1 MKKFYIS
8 ILTLIIISC
17 NSSGN
22 SNITSL
28 IENGDLEELKKRKK
42 EYVDTMNTMQVELN
56 EINDGIA
63 FLDENEK
70 LTLVSNYEIKEK
82 VFNSYMEAQAN
93 LKTRKNVLILPE
105 FQGTLE
111 KIFVYEGQY
120 VKKGKL
126 LAEINDSGLKEQLD
140 QLTIQANFAKE
151 NFERT
156 ERLWNNNIG
165 SEIQFLKSKTDFES
179 SQKMVEQMKDRL
191 AKTKI
196 YAPFDG
202 EVDEIISNQGSNL
215 IPGVSQILRLVNLD
229 KIYAEASVSEK
240 YISFIEEG
248 TEAIVQVPLLGKEI
262 KSQIIQTGNFIN
274 PSNRTFRV
282 EVPVENIDKKIKQ
295 NLDAKIKINIYSKDD
310 AVVIPLRIVREDAS
324 GENFVY
330 VMNEYA
336 SELGMNNTSFNNAS
350 GLPDPLN
357 VTSAYDK
364 YSKSKFLNASGFKIY
379 SVSLDKNKSSWLSAI
394 KQDKLSWSEHV
405 CDYKGWQSDAAV
417 KYNIQRIPSNFIID
431 ANGVIIAKNLTGD
444 MLHTELDKLV
454 KSF

>member
-8 ILTLIIISC
+8 ILVLLIISC
-17 NSSGN
+17 NSSGS

-28 IENGDLEELKKRKK
+28 IENGDIEELKKRKK

-70 LTLVSNYEIKEK
+70 LTLVSSYEIKEK
-82 VFNSYMEAQAN
+82 VFNSYIEAQAN
-93 LKTRKNVLILPE
+93 LKTRKNILILPE

-111 KIFVYEGQY
+111 QIYVNEGQN
-120 VKKGKL
+120 VKKGTL
-126 LAEINDSGLKEQLD
+126 LAEINDSGLKEQLE

-165 SEIQFLKSKTDFES
+165 SEIQFLKSKADFES

-191 AKTKI
+191 AKTKV

-248 TEAIVQVPLLGKEI
+248 TEVIVQVPLLGKDI
-262 KSQIIQTGNFIN
+262 KSKIIQTGNFIN
-274 PSNRTFRV
+274 PNNRTFRV
-282 EVPVENIDKKIKQ
+282 EVPVENIDNKIKQ
-295 NLDAKIKINIYSKDD
+295 NLDAKIKINIYSKKD
-310 AVVIPLRIVREDAS
+310 AVVIPLKIVREDAS
-324 GENFVY
+324 GKNFVY
-330 VMNEYA
+330 VMNQDVKEGVYITNKTFI
-336 SELGMNNTSFNNAS
+336 SLGNKNNTDIEVTE
-350 GLPDPLN
+350 GL
-357 VTSAYDK
+357 
-364 YSKSKFLNASGFKIY
+364 KI
-379 SVSLDKNKSSWLSAI
+379 
-394 KQDKLSWSEHV
+394 
-405 CDYKGWQSDAAV
+405 
-417 KYNIQRIPSNFIID
+417 
-431 ANGVIIAKNLTGD
+431 GD
-444 MLHTELDKLV
+444 MLVLEGASIVEDSQRVKLIN
-454 KSF
+454 

>member
-1 MKKFYIS
+1 MKKLYIS

-17 NSSGN
+17 NSSGS

-42 EYVDTMNTMQVELN
+42 EYVNTMNTMQVELN

-111 KIFVYEGQY
+111 QIFVYEGQY
-120 VKKGKL
+120 VMKGKL
-126 LAEINDSGLKEQLD
+126 LAEINDSGLKEQLE

-156 ERLWNNNIG
+156 QRLWNNNIG

-196 YAPFDG
+196 YAPFSG
-202 EVDEIISNQGSNL
+202 EVDEIISNQGSSL

-248 TEAIVQVPLLGKEI
+248 TEAIVQIPLLGKEI

-295 NLDAKIKINIYSKDD
+295 NLDAKIRINIYSKKD

-324 GENFVY
+324 GKNFVY
-330 VMNEYA
+330 VMNQDIKEGVYIT
-336 SELGMNNTSFNNAS
+336 SKTFISLGNKNNTEVEVTE
-350 GLPDPLN
+350 GL
-357 VTSAYDK
+357 
-364 YSKSKFLNASGFKIY
+364 KI
-379 SVSLDKNKSSWLSAI
+379 
-394 KQDKLSWSEHV
+394 
-405 CDYKGWQSDAAV
+405 
-417 KYNIQRIPSNFIID
+417 
-431 ANGVIIAKNLTGD
+431 GD
-444 MLHTELDKLV
+444 MLVLEGANIVEDSQRVKLIN
-454 KSF
+454 

>member
-17 NSSGN
+17 NSSGS

-120 VKKGKL
+120 AKKGKL
-126 LAEINDSGLKEQLD
+126 LAEINDSGLKEQLE

-248 TEAIVQVPLLGKEI
+248 TEAIVQIPLLGKEI

-282 EVPVENIDKKIKQ
+282 EVPVDNIDKKIKQ
-295 NLDAKIKINIYSKDD
+295 NLDAKIRINIYSKKD

-324 GENFVY
+324 GKNFVY
-330 VMNEYA
+330 VMNQDVKEGVYIT
-336 SELGMNNTSFNNAS
+336 SKTFISLGNKNNTDVEVTE
-350 GLPDPLN
+350 GL
-357 VTSAYDK
+357 
-364 YSKSKFLNASGFKIY
+364 KI
-379 SVSLDKNKSSWLSAI
+379 
-394 KQDKLSWSEHV
+394 
-405 CDYKGWQSDAAV
+405 
-417 KYNIQRIPSNFIID
+417 
-431 ANGVIIAKNLTGD
+431 GD
-444 MLHTELDKLV
+444 MLVLEGASIVEDSQRVKLIN
-454 KSF
+454 

>member
-17 NSSGN
+17 NSSGS

-191 AKTKI
+191 AKTKV

-248 TEAIVQVPLLGKEI
+248 TEAIVQIPLLGKEI

-295 NLDAKIKINIYSKDD
+295 NLDAKIKINIYSKDK

-324 GENFVY
+324 GKNFVY
-330 VMNEYA
+330 VMNQDVKEGVYIT
-336 SELGMNNTSFNNAS
+336 SKTFISLGNKNNTDVEVTQ
-350 GLPDPLN
+350 GL
-357 VTSAYDK
+357 
-364 YSKSKFLNASGFKIY
+364 KI
-379 SVSLDKNKSSWLSAI
+379 
-394 KQDKLSWSEHV
+394 
-405 CDYKGWQSDAAV
+405 
-417 KYNIQRIPSNFIID
+417 
-431 ANGVIIAKNLTGD
+431 GD
-444 MLHTELDKLV
+444 MLVLEGASIVEDSQRVKLIN
-454 KSF
+454 

>member
-17 NSSGN
+17 NSSGS

-111 KIFVYEGQY
+111 QIFVYEGQY
-120 VKKGKL
+120 VQKGKL
-126 LAEINDSGLKEQLD
+126 LAEINDSGLKEQLE

-248 TEAIVQVPLLGKEI
+248 TEAIVQVPV
-262 KSQIIQTGNFIN
+262 SYTH
-274 PSNRTFRV
+274 
-282 EVPVENIDKKIKQ
+282 
-295 NLDAKIKINIYSKDD
+295 
-310 AVVIPLRIVREDAS
+310 LRAHE
-324 GENFVY
+324 
-330 VMNEYA
+330 
-336 SELGMNNTSFNNAS
+336 T
-350 GLPDPLN
+350 
-357 VTSAYDK
+357 
-364 YSKSKFLNASGFKIY
+364 
-379 SVSLDKNKSSWLSAI
+379 
-394 KQDKLSWSEHV
+394 
-405 CDYKGWQSDAAV
+405 
-417 KYNIQRIPSNFIID
+417 
-431 ANGVIIAKNLTGD
+431 
-444 MLHTELDKLV
+444 
-454 KSF
+454 

>member
-17 NSSGN
+17 NSSGS

-111 KIFVYEGQY
+111 QIFVYEGQY
-120 VKKGKL
+120 VQKGKL
-126 LAEINDSGLKEQLD
+126 LAEINDSGLKEQLE

-282 EVPVENIDKKIKQ
+282 EVPVENIDNKIKQ
-295 NLDAKIKINIYSKDD
+295 NLDAKIKINIYSKKD

-324 GENFVY
+324 GRNFVY
-330 VMNEYA
+330 VMNQDIKEGVYVTTKTFIL
-336 SELGMNNTSFNNAS
+336 LGNKNNTDVEVTE
-350 GLPDPLN
+350 GL
-357 VTSAYDK
+357 
-364 YSKSKFLNASGFKIY
+364 KI
-379 SVSLDKNKSSWLSAI
+379 
-394 KQDKLSWSEHV
+394 
-405 CDYKGWQSDAAV
+405 
-417 KYNIQRIPSNFIID
+417 
-431 ANGVIIAKNLTGD
+431 GD
-444 MLHTELDKLV
+444 MLVLEGASIVEDSQRVKLIN
-454 KSF
+454 

>member
-17 NSSGN
+17 NSSGS

-111 KIFVYEGQY
+111 QIFVYEGQY
-120 VKKGKL
+120 VQKGKL
-126 LAEINDSGLKEQLD
+126 LAEINDSGLKEQLE

-202 EVDEIISNQGSNL
+202 EVDEIISNPGSNL

-282 EVPVENIDKKIKQ
+282 EVPVENIDNKIKQ
-295 NLDAKIKINIYSKDD
+295 NLDAKIKINIYSKKD

-324 GENFVY
+324 GRNFVY
-330 VMNEYA
+330 VMNQDIKEGVYVTTKTFIL
-336 SELGMNNTSFNNAS
+336 LGNKNNTDVEVTE
-350 GLPDPLN
+350 GL
-357 VTSAYDK
+357 
-364 YSKSKFLNASGFKIY
+364 KI
-379 SVSLDKNKSSWLSAI
+379 
-394 KQDKLSWSEHV
+394 
-405 CDYKGWQSDAAV
+405 
-417 KYNIQRIPSNFIID
+417 
-431 ANGVIIAKNLTGD
+431 GD
-444 MLHTELDKLV
+444 MLVLEGASIVEDSQRVKLIN
-454 KSF
+454 

>member
-8 ILTLIIISC
+8 ILVLLIISC
-17 NSSGN
+17 NSSGS

-28 IENGDLEELKKRKK
+28 IENGDIEELKKRKK

-70 LTLVSNYEIKEK
+70 LTLVSSYEIKEK
-82 VFNSYMEAQAN
+82 VFNSYIEAQAN
-93 LKTRKNVLILPE
+93 LKTRKNILILPE

-111 KIFVYEGQY
+111 QIYVNEGQN
-120 VKKGKL
+120 VKKGTL
-126 LAEINDSGLKEQLD
+126 LAEINDSGLKEQLE

-165 SEIQFLKSKTDFES
+165 SEIQFLKSKADFES
-179 SQKMVEQMKDRL
+179 SQKMVEQMKNRL
-191 AKTKI
+191 AKTKV

-248 TEAIVQVPLLGKEI
+248 TEVIVQVPLLGKDI
-262 KSQIIQTGNFIN
+262 KSKIIQTGNFIN
-274 PSNRTFRV
+274 PNNRTFRV
-282 EVPVENIDKKIKQ
+282 EVPVENIDNKIKQ
-295 NLDAKIKINIYSKDD
+295 NLDAKIKINIYSKKD
-310 AVVIPLRIVREDAS
+310 AVIIPLKIVREDAS
-324 GENFVY
+324 GKNFVY
-330 VMNEYA
+330 VMNQDVKEGVYITDKTFI
-336 SELGMNNTSFNNAS
+336 SLGNKNNTDIEVTE
-350 GLPDPLN
+350 GL
-357 VTSAYDK
+357 
-364 YSKSKFLNASGFKIY
+364 KI
-379 SVSLDKNKSSWLSAI
+379 
-394 KQDKLSWSEHV
+394 
-405 CDYKGWQSDAAV
+405 
-417 KYNIQRIPSNFIID
+417 
-431 ANGVIIAKNLTGD
+431 GD
-444 MLHTELDKLV
+444 MLVLEGASIVEDSQRVKLIN
-454 KSF
+454 

>member
-8 ILTLIIISC
+8 ILTLIIIISC
-17 NSSGN
+17 NSSGS

-126 LAEINDSGLKEQLD
+126 LAEINDSGLKEQLE

-248 TEAIVQVPLLGKEI
+248 TEAIVQIPLLGKEI

-295 NLDAKIKINIYSKDD
+295 NLDAKIKINIYSKED

-324 GENFVY
+324 GKNFVY
-330 VMNEYA
+330 VMNQDVKEGVYIT
-336 SELGMNNTSFNNAS
+336 SKTFISLGNKNNTDVEVTE
-350 GLPDPLN
+350 GL
-357 VTSAYDK
+357 
-364 YSKSKFLNASGFKIY
+364 KI
-379 SVSLDKNKSSWLSAI
+379 
-394 KQDKLSWSEHV
+394 
-405 CDYKGWQSDAAV
+405 
-417 KYNIQRIPSNFIID
+417 
-431 ANGVIIAKNLTGD
+431 GD
-444 MLHTELDKLV
+444 MLVLEGASIVEDSQRVKLIN
-454 KSF
+454 

>member
-8 ILTLIIISC
+8 ILVLLIISC
-17 NSSGN
+17 NSSGS

-28 IENGDLEELKKRKK
+28 IENGDIEELKKRKK

-70 LTLVSNYEIKEK
+70 LTLVSSYEIKEK
-82 VFNSYMEAQAN
+82 VFNSYIEAQAN
-93 LKTRKNVLILPE
+93 LKTRKNILILPE

-111 KIFVYEGQY
+111 QIFVNEGQY
-120 VKKGKL
+120 VKKGRL
-126 LAEINDSGLKEQLD
+126 LAEINDSGLKEQLE

-191 AKTKI
+191 AKTKV

-248 TEAIVQVPLLGKEI
+248 TEAIVQIPLLGKEI

-295 NLDAKIKINIYSKDD
+295 NLDAKIKINIYSKDE

-324 GENFVY
+324 GKNFVY
-330 VMNEYA
+330 VMNQDVKEGVYIT
-336 SELGMNNTSFNNAS
+336 SKTFISLGNKNNTDVEVTE
-350 GLPDPLN
+350 GL
-357 VTSAYDK
+357 
-364 YSKSKFLNASGFKIY
+364 KI
-379 SVSLDKNKSSWLSAI
+379 
-394 KQDKLSWSEHV
+394 
-405 CDYKGWQSDAAV
+405 
-417 KYNIQRIPSNFIID
+417 
-431 ANGVIIAKNLTGD
+431 GD
-444 MLHTELDKLV
+444 MLVLEGASIVEDSQRVKLIN
-454 KSF
+454 